1 MKKKEFEKL
10 LGLFD
15 QKDQPVQDFSGFKEP
30 DRAKGLFRQLIFYR
44 FMLSGNKKVFSPYF
58 ADQVMNRIINANH
71 VHGIEEYLSLQFN
84 RVMSFGLAATILFYL
99 ALYFFQGHEEFSTI
113 FGIDRSNDINF
124 ISYLFY
130 EF

>member
-1 MKKKEFEKL
+1 MKKKELEKL
-10 LGLFD
+10 LSLAD

-30 DRAKGLFRQLIFYR
+30 EKAKGFFKQLIFYR
-44 FMLSGNKKVFSPYF
+44 SLLSGKKNDFPPYF
-58 ADQVMNRIINANH
+58 ADQVMNRIINSNQ
-71 VHGIEEYLSLQFN
+71 VHGIEEYLSLLFN
-84 RVMSFGLAATILFYL
+84 RVMSYGLAATILLYL

-113 FGIDRSNDINF
+113 FGVDRSSDINF